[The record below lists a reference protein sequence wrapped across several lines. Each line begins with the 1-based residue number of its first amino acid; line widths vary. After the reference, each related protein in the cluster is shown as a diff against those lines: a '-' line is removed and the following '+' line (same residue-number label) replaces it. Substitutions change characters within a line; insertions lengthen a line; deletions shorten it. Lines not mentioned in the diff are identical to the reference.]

1 MKEPGGLMSPEATPG
16 PAWVGK
22 RWFPGRGSGKK
33 ALSDKL
39 TLEQGPEWNE
49 ELSHEEIWRESI
61 PVERT
66 ANSKPIEG

>member
-1 MKEPGGLMSPEATPG
+1 MVFRKGLGKEG
-16 PAWVGK
+16 
-22 RWFPGRGSGKK
+22 
-33 ALSDKL
+33 SDKL

>member
-33 ALSDKL
+33 ALIS
-39 TLEQGPEWNE
+39 
-49 ELSHEEIWRESI
+49 SHW
-61 PVERT
+61 
-66 ANSKPIEG
+66 SKDQNGMRN